1 MSKVVCDCLTTVLC
15 STRCFKL
22 LNMGL
27 KSRRILCQRSTQ
39 GTFSWTGCQDDFVS
53 RWQSLCV
60 ITQLAPTSRSSKS
73 HLDPILS
80 RNFDFKWLQLK
91 FGSNGTKLTH
101 SKNPFRQLWRKLCL
115 ETSFYAQFWAAQA
128 EISRGS
134 IAKTLTPLNHR
145 IKLGL

>member
-39 GTFSWTGCQDDFVS
+39 GTFSWTGCQDDFVG

-60 ITQLAPTSRSSKS
+60 ITQLAPTSRSSRS

-91 FGSNGTKLTH
+91 FESNGTKLTSLQISFETIV
-101 SKNPFRQLWRKLCL
+101 SKIVSWNIFLRPILGRSGRNKSGLKSQNPD
-115 ETSFYAQFWAAQA
+115 
-128 EISRGS
+128 
-134 IAKTLTPLNHR
+134 PLLVR
-145 IKLGL
+145 